1 MQAHGKV
8 DEDGSRYLLGDHLG
22 NLLLLVLQHDG
33 AAVLGLKTEPLG
45 AISAPSTISYLD
57 NGVVYIGSS
66 FGDSQLVLSQLPL
79 ASLETRPVIIV
90 SSGMSCVGTYRNV
103 LRLNLCENLMSLVV
117 LICEQP
123 VQSACLLAAQ
133 GAFRVWA

>member
-1 MQAHGKV
+1 MNAIQPCDALDAAVGVDGQLKVTIHVQAYGKV
-8 DEDGSRYLLGDHLG
+8 DEDGSRFLLGDHLG

-66 FGDSQLVLSQLPL
+66 FGDSQLV
-79 ASLETRPVIIV
+79 
-90 SSGMSCVGTYRNV
+90 
-103 LRLNLCENLMSLVV
+103 
-117 LICEQP
+117 
-123 VQSACLLAAQ
+123 
-133 GAFRVWA
+133 